1 MGMERFS
8 LRPKLYFGPD
18 ALGALKELA
27 GKRVLVVTDSFLAS
41 SGLLER
47 VLVHLTD
54 CDVTVFD
61 RVTPD
66 PSVDLVARGVQVLRE
81 VQPQAVIAFGGGSPM
96 DCAKAIRWS
105 AGGHVPLWAIPTT
118 AGTGSEMTA
127 YAVLTDTEKGL
138 KYPLVDETLLP
149 EYAVL
154 DPTLLEGVPPTVTA
168 DTGMDVLTHAA
179 EAYTSLRANPFT
191 DALAEQAFVLAYE
204 NLPGAYR
211 GDSERKRA
219 MLYASCMAGMAF
231 NAAGLG
237 VCHGLA
243 HALGGRIHMP
253 HGRLNA
259 LLLPHVIR
267 FNAANSEAAKRYAK
281 LAKLCGLAPS
291 HRALSGAVSRM
302 LTVLK
307 VPPTLT
313 VDDPAAV
320 AAAAMADPCTAA
332 NPRLPKQEELE
343 QLLRGLN
350 R

>member
-1 MGMERFS
+1 MERFT
-8 LRPKLYFGPD
+8 LRPKLYFGTD

-27 GKRVLVVTDSFLAS
+27 GKRVLIVTDSFLSS
-41 SGLLER
+41 SGLLDR
-47 VLVHLTD
+47 VQVHLAG

-66 PSVDLVARGVQVLRE
+66 PSVELVAQGVQLLRE
-81 VQPQAVIAFGGGSPM
+81 VQPEAVIAFGGGSPM
-96 DCAKAIRWS
+96 DCAKAVRWS

-127 YAVLTDTEKGL
+127 YAVLTDREKGL

-154 DPTLLEGVPPTVTA
+154 DPALLERVPSTVTA

-179 EAYTSLRANPFT
+179 EAYASANATPFT
-191 DALAEQAFVLAYE
+191 DALAEKAFVLAYE
-204 NLPGAYR
+204 NLLEAYR
-211 GDSERKRA
+211 GGTAEKGA

-231 NAAGLG
+231 NVAGLG

-243 HALGGRIHMP
+243 HALGGRLHMP

-259 LLLPHVIR
+259 VLLPHVIR
-267 FNAANSEAAKRYAK
+267 FNAADPWAAKRYAK
-281 LAKLCGLAPS
+281 LAKLCGLVPS
-291 HRALSGAVSRM
+291 PRALSGVVSRL
-302 LTVLK
+302 LTALK
-307 VPPTLT
+307 MPTTLT
-313 VDDPAAV
+313 VDDPASV
-320 AAAAMADPCTAA
+320 AAAALADPCTAT
-332 NPRLPKQEELE
+332 NPRAPKQEELE
-343 QLLRGLN
+343 HLLRGLC